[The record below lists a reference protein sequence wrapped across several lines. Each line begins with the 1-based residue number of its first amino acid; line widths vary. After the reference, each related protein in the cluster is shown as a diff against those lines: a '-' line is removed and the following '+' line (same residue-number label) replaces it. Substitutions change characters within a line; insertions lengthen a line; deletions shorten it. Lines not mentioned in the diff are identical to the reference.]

1 MLTLGKYEVPTEMG
15 FAKIVICQNKR
26 SKKLSEYLYLIKI
39 LGLWVCVHMNLL
51 YFNFTISS
59 YISKQILKSLLF
71 LNLHELSQI

>member
-39 LGLWVCVHMNLL
+39 LGLWVSECAFIWT
-51 YFNFTISS
+51 Y
-59 YISKQILKSLLF
+59 YISTLLSPPTF
-71 LNLHELSQI
+71 LNRFLKV